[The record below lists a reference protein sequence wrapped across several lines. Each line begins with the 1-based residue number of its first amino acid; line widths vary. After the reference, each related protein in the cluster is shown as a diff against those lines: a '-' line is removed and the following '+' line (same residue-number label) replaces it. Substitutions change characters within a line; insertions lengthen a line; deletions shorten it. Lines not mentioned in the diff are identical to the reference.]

1 MISNDFAT
9 ESILVDHGFTSQLL
23 AGLVSTGL
31 AMLYR
36 APLNVGKK
44 RVQVTYVMITDA
56 GRRALKATAAV
67 ALVHRPRRRRVSSQ
81 RSGPI
86 NPDDVRP
93 GSRSAIPP
101 ASPCSASAAKIG
113 TDDPGV

>member
-9 ESILVDHGFTSQLL
+9 ESIMLDHGFTSRLL
-23 AGLVSTGL
+23 AGLVSTEL

-67 ALVHRPRRRRVSSQ
+67 PRHRRVSSPHGRCPGLDQGPQSRQ
-81 RSGPI
+81 R
-86 NPDDVRP
+86 R
-93 GSRSAIPP
+93 R
-101 ASPCSASAAKIG
+101 ASVAKIG